1 MAIWNTGHRQHL
13 HREHSVAMV
22 SDGPVFCPGEKPMSI
37 RAAIARAFLLL
48 FLAVFATG
56 CNDNSKHEGQM
67 NTINNDLG
75 RLEQLM
81 NLPAGVKRSEWQTG
95 SFASRANDWWL
106 AAVLEVEPQ
115 KIPEFLQGTGVKEV
129 FETLPGMELTSFF
142 AALTSFAGAQAIQPN
157 QIRLITDTYGA
168 EPYLKSPLL
177 NGKAIRLSENKIL
190 VVLWTN

>member
-1 MAIWNTGHRQHL
+1 
-13 HREHSVAMV
+13 
-22 SDGPVFCPGEKPMSI
+22 MSI
-37 RAAIARAFLLL
+37 RAAFARAFLFL

-81 NLPAGVKRSEWQTG
+81 NLPAGVKRCEWQTG
-95 SFASRANDWWL
+95 GFASRANDWWL

>member
-1 MAIWNTGHRQHL
+1 
-13 HREHSVAMV
+13 
-22 SDGPVFCPGEKPMSI
+22 MSI
-37 RAAIARAFLLL
+37 RAAFARAFLFL

-81 NLPAGVKRSEWQTG
+81 NLPAGVKRCEWQTG

-129 FETLPGMELTSFF
+129 FETLPGMELTSFCSADILRGGSGDSAEPDQVDHRHLRRRALPEV
-142 AALTSFAGAQAIQPN
+142 AALEWKGDQAV
-157 QIRLITDTYGA
+157 R
-168 EPYLKSPLL
+168 K
-177 NGKAIRLSENKIL
+177 
-190 VVLWTN
+190 